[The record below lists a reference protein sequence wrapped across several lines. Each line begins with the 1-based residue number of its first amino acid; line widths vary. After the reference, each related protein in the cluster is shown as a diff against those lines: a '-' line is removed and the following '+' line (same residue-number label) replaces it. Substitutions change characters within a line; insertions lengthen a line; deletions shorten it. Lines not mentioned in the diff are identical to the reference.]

1 MNQKLARRYVEDGMA
16 TIPKPQLLLRL
27 YERLLLDLERAE
39 AAVDERRIED
49 GHNALVHAQDIVHE
63 LNLALDVEVW
73 EGARALR
80 SIYQHLTELL
90 IEANTSKS
98 VAPIRAGTALVV
110 PLRDAWSE
118 AFGATT
124 PQPQGIG

>member
-27 YERLLLDLERAE
+27 YDRLLLDLERAE
-39 AAVDERRIED
+39 AAIGGRRIED

-73 EGARALR
+73 EEGRALR

-90 IEANTSKS
+90 IEANTAKDT
-98 VAPIRAGTALVV
+98 APIRAAVV
-110 PLRDAWSE
+110 VVAPLRDAWSE
-118 AFGATT
+118 ILDPTSNPPVAG
-124 PQPQGIG
+124 